1 MAKKIADDGKD
12 LKEFAN
18 KIWLAGLGAFAS
30 VGEEGGKLFESLAEK
45 GSGVESRGK
54 KEFAKAK
61 VKLEEVADKAKSEA
75 QNAWSKLE
83 TVLDDKVTA
92 SLHRVGVPSRDEIKN
107 LSTRVA
113 ELTRKVEQMKPHAA
127 RPQATRAKAARPAA
141 GSAKKAG

>member
-1 MAKKIADDGKD
+1 MAKKTTDDGKD

-30 VGEEGGKLFESLAEK
+30 VGEEGGKLFESLVDK

-54 KEFAKAK
+54 KEFAKAR
-61 VKLEEVADKAKSEA
+61 VRIEEVADKAKSEA
-75 QNAWSKLE
+75 QNAWSRLE

-107 LSTRVA
+107 LSARVS
-113 ELTRKVEQMKPHAA
+113 ELTRKVEQMKP
-127 RPQATRAKAARPAA
+127 QARPAA
-141 GSAKKAG
+141 ASTTSAG